1 VQIGSRSGRAE
12 RLRVAC
18 DHYLDLGR
26 ALREGSGSVAIWP
39 CPSCGKPSFVARFE
53 DGVAGCTEAGCGMPA
68 SMRLLELIAQ
78 LDEDLAAG
86 DERAASKKFG
96 EILEEAV
103 RAEQERQVQR
113 GELEQRAAQ
122 ERRWQRGLTRAR
134 IEKEGWPQQ
143 NLFD

>member
-1 VQIGSRSGRAE
+1 
-12 RLRVAC
+12 VAC

-53 DGVAGCTEAGCGMPA
+53 EGAAGCTEARCEMPA
-68 SMRLLELIAQ
+68 SMGLLELIAQ

-86 DERAASKKFG
+86 DERAATKKFG

-103 RAEQERQVQR
+103 RTEQGHQVR
-113 GELEQRAAQ
+113 RRELEQRAAQ

-143 NLFD
+143 NLFDRGTRSESLVPRP

>member
-1 VQIGSRSGRAE
+1 V
-12 RLRVAC
+12 
-18 DHYLDLGR
+18 
-26 ALREGSGSVAIWP
+26 
-39 CPSCGKPSFVARFE
+39 
-53 DGVAGCTEAGCGMPA
+53 PA
-68 SMRLLELIAQ
+68 SMGLLELIPH

-86 DERAASKKFG
+86 DERAATKKFG

-103 RAEQERQVQR
+103 RTEQERQVRR

-122 ERRWQRGLTRAR
+122 ERRWQKGLTRAR